1 MEYWIV
7 PVSATYAGDAT
18 GKAGFDIA
26 VKLVRSNKRT
36 YDDSCGVI
44 PNPLNEVG
52 ALYKGGSAQGNVRVA
67 VPAGAEGLWTV
78 STSFGDPVFVEA
90 KTLSEPTTAQSAQPV
105 AASRPAP
112 ALDGPA
118 AVRISTRHA

>member
-18 GKAGFDIA
+18 GNAGFDIA
-26 VKLVRSNKRT
+26 VKFVGSDNRT

-44 PNPLNEVG
+44 PDPFSDVG
-52 ALYKGGSAQGNVRVA
+52 ALYKGGSAQGNVCVA

-78 STSFGDPVFVEA
+78 STSFGDP
-90 KTLSEPTTAQSAQPV
+90 S
-105 AASRPAP
+105 SR
-112 ALDGPA
+112 
-118 AVRISTRHA
+118 